1 MTFLGTGLDSH
12 IMLSVTRLTSTLAR
26 TLSLEMDSTGSVTLE
41 RRGGGVGVGGGVLG
55 VTSPFPS
62 TRHVERES
70 RPEGGATSSVL
81 LR

>member
-26 TLSLEMDSTGSVTLE
+26 TLSLEMDSNGSVTLE
-41 RRGGGVGVGGGVLG
+41 RRGGGVGGGVLG

-70 RPEGGATSSVL
+70 RPEGGSTSSVL